1 MNTRSKKTSAFA
13 ASPRQSSHSQRKT
26 AGRIVFLLAM
36 IFFLSAAK
44 APAEILDLGL
54 LPNGDLY
61 STAMDISAN
70 GQVVVGYTTPP
81 YDPTSSIS
89 DPIIH
94 HAFLWTPSGG
104 MTSLGALNGG
114 SWSRAHAT
122 SADGSVVVGEAADGL
137 AANVHHAYRWTQ
149 TTGMVSLGTLNNG
162 TFSEANDV
170 SADGSVVVGGTNDGA
185 AANAPRAFRWTEATG
200 MVNLGVLNEGRS
212 SKAHGISD
220 DGNVVVGY
228 SEISTDFSVRA
239 FRWTQATGM
248 VSLGVINNGNSSEAM
263 EASADGGVVVGY
275 AADGAAN
282 NADRAFR
289 WTQDGGMVN
298 LGVINGGNVS
308 RAFDVSADGK
318 VVVGESTYNTD
329 AIDAY
334 KSADYRGFRWTQ
346 ATGMITVEQWLAA
359 NGVSVGPE
367 MTTSRASSV
376 SADGNTVAGYLTN
389 GHAFLARLN
398 SQSTSNL
405 GGNTGTE
412 TNQTNLNGNT
422 GTETNQTNLG
432 GNTGTETNQTNL
444 GGNTGTETNQTN
456 LGGNTGTETNQT
468 NLGGNTGT
476 ETNQTNLGGN
486 TGTETNQTNLGGNTG
501 TETNQTS
508 GQTSQTQNSP
518 QDAPNP
524 GGMVDLVNFNNSFY
538 EARSLPALLLN
549 GADLV
554 IHGSHGSPMRGLLR
568 PGQSSVWTTG
578 DLGVGNHASHFDDEQ
593 AAGEFGYSRAIAEG
607 LQWKL
612 AIGGSHDRNDLEQ
625 GGDYRI
631 QGVYLTPEVIYN
643 FYGDF
648 YASLT
653 GYYQDGSTDFRRA
666 YLNAGTQVFS
676 VADDID
682 SQTLA
687 ARLRLDWLNAFNL
700 GNAEFSPYVSA
711 TVVQTSID
719 GFTETGGGFPARWD
733 SRTETETTFRAGIDA
748 AVPIT
753 DSITLLGRM
762 EAGLRAD
769 DEGAD
774 SIAHVLGLYDLNL
787 PGLSYRRSWLRG
799 GAGFEIQWGPGS
811 FSTMVNA
818 VTDGGSPASHWLTA
832 SYRVT
837 F

>member
-44 APAEILDLGL
+44 APAEILDLGR

-61 STAMDISAN
+61 STAMDVSAN

-137 AANVHHAYRWTQ
+137 AANAT
-149 TTGMVSLGTLNNG
+149 
-162 TFSEANDV
+162 
-170 SADGSVVVGGTNDGA
+170 
-185 AANAPRAFRWTEATG
+185 RAFRWTEAAG
-200 MVNLGVLNEGRS
+200 MVNLGVLNEGRY
-212 SKAHGISD
+212 SKAYGVSD

-228 SEISTDFSVRA
+228 SEISTNFSIRA

-346 ATGMITVEQWLAA
+346 TTGMITVEQWLAA

-389 GHAFLARLN
+389 GHAYLARVV
-398 SQSTSNL
+398 S
-405 GGNTGTE
+405 
-412 TNQTNLNGNT
+412 
-422 GTETNQTNLG
+422 
-432 GNTGTETNQTNL
+432 
-444 GGNTGTETNQTN
+444 
-456 LGGNTGTETNQT
+456 
-468 NLGGNTGT
+468 
-476 ETNQTNLGGN
+476 
-486 TGTETNQTNLGGNTG
+486 
-501 TETNQTS
+501 
-508 GQTSQTQNSP
+508 

-554 IHGSHGSPMRGLLR
+554 IHGSHGSPMRGVLQ

-578 DLGVGNHASHFDDEQ
+578 DLGVGNHASHFDDQQ

-643 FYGDF
+643 FYGNF

-653 GYYQDGSTDFRRA
+653 GYYQDGSTDFRRG

-733 SRTETETTFRAGIDA
+733 SRNETETTFRAGMDA

>member
-1 MNTRSKKTSAFA
+1 MF
-13 ASPRQSSHSQRKT
+13 
-26 AGRIVFLLAM
+26 
-36 IFFLSAAK
+36 
-44 APAEILDLGL
+44 
-54 LPNGDLY
+54 
-61 STAMDISAN
+61 
-70 GQVVVGYTTPP
+70 PP
-81 YDPTSSIS
+81 T
-89 DPIIH
+89 
-94 HAFLWTPSGG
+94 
-104 MTSLGALNGG
+104 
-114 SWSRAHAT
+114 
-122 SADGSVVVGEAADGL
+122 
-137 AANVHHAYRWTQ
+137 
-149 TTGMVSLGTLNNG
+149 
-162 TFSEANDV
+162 
-170 SADGSVVVGGTNDGA
+170 GSVVVGGTNDGA

-212 SKAHGISD
+212 SKAHGVSD

-228 SEISTDFSVRA
+228 SEISTNFSIRA

-248 VSLGVINNGNSSEAM
+248 VSLGAINNGNSSEAM

-412 TNQTNLNGNT
+412 TNQT
-422 GTETNQTNLG
+422 
-432 GNTGTETNQTNL
+432 
-444 GGNTGTETNQTN
+444 
-456 LGGNTGTETNQT
+456 
-468 NLGGNTGT
+468 
-476 ETNQTNLGGN
+476 
-486 TGTETNQTNLGGNTG
+486 
-501 TETNQTS
+501 S

-554 IHGSHGSPMRGLLR
+554 IHGSHGSPMRGLLQ

-578 DLGVGNHASHFDDEQ
+578 DLGVGNHASHFDDQQ

-733 SRTETETTFRAGIDA
+733 SRTETETTFRAGMDA

-769 DEGAD
+769 YEGAD